1 MDLKCKINKS
11 KSEGINEMYP
21 VWLKIKTK
29 RFHML
34 YVIQKFCCHHW
45 PIISIIVF
53 LFGMIYLNC
62 IFQIFQYLVTT
73 DKEKDVLNLPQSTLH
88 GW

>member
-21 VWLKIKTK
+21 VLLKTKTK

-34 YVIQKFCCHHW
+34 YRSFEVAIGGQ
-45 PIISIIVF
+45 
-53 LFGMIYLNC
+53 
-62 IFQIFQYLVTT
+62 
-73 DKEKDVLNLPQSTLH
+73 
-88 GW
+88 